1 MAADYLIVCSKMRHR
16 RRTDCRFAV
25 VIIRA
30 LPSLLMRT
38 AAASATECE
47 WFARKI
53 LVNSAKS
60 FGPFVLRPASRLL
73 QKAGVP
79 VHLSDRALDI
89 LLALVARAGEA
100 VGKRELME
108 LVWPGVTVDEASLRF
123 HISALRKALGERPSG
138 PRYIATLSG
147 RGYCF
152 VSPVSMPGAAKAP
165 AVASAVFVQP
175 HRLPVPPLR
184 MVGRDAIVKT
194 LAEQLL
200 ADRFVTVVG
209 PGGVG
214 KTAVVVAASHL
225 LLRDFEDATCFYDL
239 GMLNDPDLLPSA
251 IAAALGLVVQSGDPV
266 IELLSFLRDRRMLL
280 ILDGCEHVV
289 ETVAMLAER
298 IVEQAPRVYL
308 LTTSREA
315 LRVEGEHVFQLPPLE
330 SPPDDASLP
339 AAELLKFPAPRLFAD
354 RIAASG
360 WRFEL
365 GEADVKIVAHMCR
378 RLDGLP
384 LAIEL
389 AAGRVNAFGIQ
400 ETAALLNDRLRLLWE
415 GRRTAVRRH
424 QTLSAT
430 LDWSHD
436 LLSDRERAVL
446 RRLSIFVGFFTPEA
460 ARLVATGDDIGP
472 DEVALLIESLFAKS
486 LLSSDPSARL
496 RLLDSTRAYAQGKLI
511 ESGEAEQIARNHA
524 VYFLEALQ
532 RGGSVSDI
540 PPEAAGLVALRPYI
554 GNIRTA
560 LEWSFSDRGDLAIGT
575 ALAVAAAPL
584 FLDMS
589 FLNECSRW
597 TSDAIDA
604 LDDASRGT
612 LREMELQ
619 ASLGLSLMFAGSDGN
634 EARTAFARGL
644 EIAERRGDLPNQL
657 KMLGRLHLFDYRA
670 GQFRSALEL
679 ARRSET
685 VARDIADPV
694 GVAFAHSLMGLSL
707 HHDEDPVAARTH
719 LEAALKQDQLSRKID
734 AFNFGLDFRNRAGT
748 CLARTLWLLGY
759 PDQAT
764 RIAKFTV
771 QDAAGADHPITLCIA
786 LIWAASVFLWN
797 CDWTSAE
804 ESIDQLIALAVGRS
818 LMQYRA
824 AGFGLKG
831 YLQVK
836 HGAAADG
843 IDLLTASIAD
853 MQAHRYGLL
862 IAPFNST
869 LAEGLLAVGKREPAL
884 AKIDQT
890 IALVER
896 DGDLSNLPET
906 LRIKAVILASD
917 PRPDALQAEVYFR
930 QSLELAARH
939 SVLGWELRTA
949 ATFGKFLTGQA
960 RFEEAREVLAP
971 VVARFTEGFECQ
983 DFMSAQ
989 NTLAKIADSRPS

>member
-1 MAADYLIVCSKMRHR
+1 MRHARSSLCCCSILGVTLSEHAVGRPRAR
-16 RRTDCRFAV
+16 RKR
-25 VIIRA
+25 
-30 LPSLLMRT
+30 
-38 AAASATECE
+38 E

-53 LVNSAKS
+53 LNNSAKS
-60 FGPFVLRPASRLL
+60 FGPFELRPAERLL
-73 QKAGVP
+73 QKTGVP

-89 LLALVARAGEA
+89 LLVLVARAGEA
-100 VGKRELME
+100 VGKRELMK
-108 LVWPGVTVDEASLRF
+108 LVWPDVTVDEASLRF
-123 HISALRKALGERPSG
+123 HISALRKVLGEGPSG
-138 PRYIATLSG
+138 PRYITTLSG

-152 VSPVSMPGAAKAP
+152 VSPVSMPGGAKGP

-175 HRLPVPPLR
+175 HRLPVPPAR
-184 MVGRDAIVKT
+184 MVGRDAAVKEI
-194 LAEQLL
+194 AAQLL
-200 ADRFVTVVG
+200 ADRFVTIVG

-225 LLRDFEDATCFYDL
+225 LLANFEGATCFYDL

-266 IELLSFLRDRRMLL
+266 VDLLSFLRERRMLL

-289 ETVAMLAER
+289 ETVAALAER
-298 IVEQAPRVYL
+298 IVQQAPRVHL

-330 SPPDDASLP
+330 SPPDDSELS
-339 AAELLKFPAPRLFAD
+339 AAELLEFPAPRLFAD
-354 RIAASG
+354 RIGASG

-365 GEADVKIVAHMCR
+365 DEADLKIVADMCR

-389 AAGRVNAFGIQ
+389 AAGRVNVFGIR

-415 GRRTAVRRH
+415 GRRTAVPRH
-424 QTLSAT
+424 QTLRAT
-430 LDWSHD
+430 LDWSHS
-436 LLSDRERAVL
+436 LLTERERVVL
-446 RRLSIFVGFFTPEA
+446 RRLSIFVGFFTQEA
-460 ARLVATGDDIGP
+460 ARSVAAADEVGS
-472 DEVALLIESLFAKS
+472 DEVALVIESLVAKS
-486 LLSSDPSARL
+486 LLSADPMGRL
-496 RLLDSTRAYAQGKLI
+496 RLLDSTRAYAQEKLL
-511 ESGEAEQIARNHA
+511 ESNEAEQIARNHA
-524 VYFLEALQ
+524 AYFLEALQ
-532 RGGSVSDI
+532 RGGPVSDVS
-540 PPEAAGLVALRPYI
+540 PEAAGLVALRPYI

-560 LEWSFSDRGDLAIGT
+560 LEWSFSDRRDLTIGT

-589 FLNECSRW
+589 FLSECSRW
-597 TSDAIDA
+597 TGDAIDA

-634 EARTAFARGL
+634 QARVAFARGL
-644 EIAERRGDLPNQL
+644 EIAEQRGDMPNQL

-670 GQFRSALEL
+670 GHFRSALQL

-694 GVAFAHSLMGLSL
+694 GIAFAHSLMGLSL
-707 HHDEDPVAARTH
+707 HHDEDPVAARIH
-719 LEAALKQDQLSRKID
+719 LEAALKLDQASRKID

-771 QDAAGADHPITLCIA
+771 QDAASADHPITLCIA

-797 CDWTSAE
+797 CDWASAE
-804 ESIDQLIALAVGRS
+804 ESIDRLIALAVGRS
-818 LMQYRA
+818 LIQYSA

-836 HGAAADG
+836 RGAAKDG

-853 MQAHRYGLL
+853 MQRHRYGLL
-862 IAPFNST
+862 MAPFNST
-869 LAEGLLAVGKREPAL
+869 LAEGLLMTGRREPAL
-884 AKIDQT
+884 AKIEQT

-896 DGDLSNLPET
+896 DGDVSNLPEL
-906 LRIKAVILASD
+906 LRIKAVMLASR
-917 PRPDALQAEVYFR
+917 PRADAEQAEAYFR
-930 QSLELAARH
+930 RSLELAARH

-949 ATFGKFLTGQA
+949 ATFGEFLIGQA
-960 RFEEAREVLAP
+960 RFEEAREFLAP
-971 VVARFTEGFECQ
+971 VVARFTEGFESR
-983 DFMSAQ
+983 DFKSAQ
-989 NTLAKIADSRPS
+989 NTLAKIADLRPS

>member
-1 MAADYLIVCSKMRHR
+1 
-16 RRTDCRFAV
+16 
-25 VIIRA
+25 
-30 LPSLLMRT
+30 
-38 AAASATECE
+38 
-47 WFARKI
+47 
-53 LVNSAKS
+53 
-60 FGPFVLRPASRLL
+60 LRPAERLL
-73 QKAGVP
+73 QKTGARI
-79 VHLSDRALDI
+79 HLSDRALDI
-89 LLALVARAGEA
+89 LLVLVGRAGEA
-100 VGKRELME
+100 VGKRELIE
-108 LVWPGVTVDEASLRF
+108 LVWPGVTVDEATLRF
-123 HISALRKALGERPSG
+123 HISALRKALGEEPSG
-138 PRYIATLSG
+138 PRYITTLSG

-152 VSPVSMPGAAKAP
+152 VSPVSIPGAAKSP
-165 AVASAVFVQP
+165 AASGAVFVQP
-175 HRLPVPPLR
+175 HRLPVPPAR
-184 MVGRDAIVKT
+184 MVGRDTVVKKV
-194 LAEQLL
+194 AAQLM
-200 ADRFVTVVG
+200 ADRFVTIVG

-214 KTAVVVAASHL
+214 KTAVVVAVSHL
-225 LLRDFEDATCFYDL
+225 LLADFEDATCFYDL

-251 IAAALGLVVQSGDPV
+251 VATALGLVVQSSDPV

-280 ILDGCEHVV
+280 IFDGCEHVV
-289 ETVAMLAER
+289 ETVATLAEH
-298 IVEQAPRVYL
+298 IVQQAPRVHL

-330 SPPDDASLP
+330 NPPDDSDLP
-339 AAELLKFPAPRLFAD
+339 VAELLNFPAPRLFVD
-354 RIAASG
+354 RIAANG
-360 WRFEL
+360 WQFEL
-365 GEADVKIVAHMCR
+365 GEADAKCVADMCR

-400 ETAALLNDRLRLLWE
+400 ETAALLNNRLRLLWE

-424 QTLSAT
+424 QTLGAT

-436 LLSDRERAVL
+436 LLSDRERSVL

-460 ARLVATGDDIGP
+460 ARLVVAGDEIAP
-472 DEVALLIESLFAKS
+472 DEVALLIESLVAKS
-486 LLSSDPSARL
+486 LVSSDPSARL
-496 RLLDSTRAYAQGKLI
+496 RLLDSTRAYAQEKLI
-511 ESGEAEQIARNHA
+511 ESDEAERIARNHA
-524 VYFLEALQ
+524 VYFLETLQ
-532 RGGSVSDI
+532 RAGEVSDLE
-540 PPEAAGLVALRPYI
+540 PEAAGLVALRPYI
-554 GNIRTA
+554 ANIRTA
-560 LEWSFSDRGDLAIGT
+560 LEWSFSDRGDLLIGT
-575 ALAVAAAPL
+575 TLAVAAAPL
-584 FLDMS
+584 FLEMS
-589 FLNECSRW
+589 FLSECSRW
-597 TSDAIDA
+597 AGHAIDA

-619 ASLGLSLMFAGSDGN
+619 ASLGLSLMFAGSDSNG
-634 EARTAFARGL
+634 ARTAFARGL
-644 EIAERRGDLPNQL
+644 EIAEQRGDLPSQL

-679 ARRSET
+679 ARLSER
-685 VARDIADPV
+685 VARDIADPISI
-694 GVAFAHSLMGLSL
+694 AFAHSLMGLSL
-707 HHDEDPVAARTH
+707 HHDEDPVAARMH
-719 LEAALKQDQLSRKID
+719 LEAALKQDQASRKID

-786 LIWAASVFLWN
+786 LIWAATVFLWN
-797 CDWTSAE
+797 CDWIGAE
-804 ESIDQLIALAVGRS
+804 ESIDRLIALAAGRS

-836 HGAAADG
+836 RGAAADG

-853 MQAHRYGLL
+853 MRAHRYGLL
-862 IAPFNST
+862 IAPFSGT
-869 LAEGLLAVGKREPAL
+869 LAEGLLAMGKREPAL
-884 AKIDQT
+884 VKVDET

-896 DGDLSNLPET
+896 IGDLSNLPEL

-917 PRPDALQAEVYFR
+917 PRVDALQAETCFR
-930 QSLELAARH
+930 KSLESAARH

-949 ATFGKFLTGQA
+949 ATFGEFLTRQA

-989 NTLAKIADSRPS
+989 NTLAKIVDSRPS

>member
-1 MAADYLIVCSKMRHR
+1 LA
-16 RRTDCRFAV
+16 
-25 VIIRA
+25 
-30 LPSLLMRT
+30 
-38 AAASATECE
+38 
-47 WFARKI
+47 
-53 LVNSAKS
+53 NSAQS
-60 FGPFVLRPASRLL
+60 FGPFDLRPAERLL
-73 QKAGVP
+73 QKAGMR

-89 LLALVARAGEA
+89 LLVLVARAGEA

-123 HISALRKALGERPSG
+123 HISALRKALGEASTG

-152 VSPVSMPGAAKAP
+152 VSPVSTAGAAKPPVA
-165 AVASAVFVQP
+165 ASAVFVQP
-175 HRLPVPPLR
+175 HRLPVAPAR
-184 MVGRDAIVKT
+184 MIGRDAVVEEII
-194 LAEQLL
+194 AQLL
-200 ADRFVTVVG
+200 ADRFVTIVG

-225 LLRDFEDATCFYDL
+225 LLRDFEGVTCFYDL

-251 IAAALGLVVQSGDPV
+251 VAAALGLVIQSGDPV
-266 IELLSFLRDRRMLL
+266 LELLSFLRDRRMLL

-289 ETVAMLAER
+289 ETVATLAER
-298 IVEQAPRVYL
+298 IVQHAPRVHL

-315 LRVEGEHVFQLPPLE
+315 LRVEGEHVFQLPPLD
-330 SPPDDASLP
+330 SPPDDAGVSV
-339 AAELLKFPAPRLFAD
+339 AELLNFSAPRLFMD

-360 WRFEL
+360 WQLEL
-365 GEADVKIVAHMCR
+365 GEADVKVVADMCR

-389 AAGRVNAFGIQ
+389 AASRVNAFGIQ

-436 LLSDRERAVL
+436 LLSERERAVL
-446 RRLSIFVGFFTPEA
+446 RRLAVFVGFFTAEA
-460 ARLVATGDDIGP
+460 ARLVASGDDISP
-472 DEVALLIESLFAKS
+472 DEVALLIESLVAKS
-486 LLSSDPSARL
+486 LVSADPMGRL

-511 ESGEAEQIARNHA
+511 DGNEADQIARNHA

-532 RGGSVSDI
+532 RACGVSEI
-540 PPEAAGLVALRPYI
+540 PPEATGLVTLRPYI

-560 LEWSFSDRGDLAIGT
+560 LEWSFSDHGDLAIGT
-575 ALAVAAAPL
+575 AIAAAAAPL
-584 FLDMS
+584 FLEMS
-589 FLNECSRW
+589 FLSECSRW
-597 TSDAIDA
+597 TSDAIGA
-604 LDDASRGT
+604 LDGASRGT

-634 EARTAFARGL
+634 AARTAFARGL
-644 EIAERRGDLPNQL
+644 EVAERRGDLPNQL

-670 GQFRSALEL
+670 GQFRSALQL

-685 VARDIADPV
+685 IARDIADPV
-694 GVAFAHSLMGLSL
+694 GIAFAHSLMGLSL
-707 HHDEDPVAARTH
+707 HHDEDPVAARMH
-719 LEAALKQDQLSRKID
+719 LEAALRQDQVARTID

-797 CDWTSAE
+797 CDWISAE
-804 ESIDQLIALAVGRS
+804 ESIDRLIALAVGRS

-836 HGAAADG
+836 RGAAADG

-853 MQAHRYGLL
+853 MHAHRYGLL
-862 IAPFNST
+862 LAPFNST
-869 LAEGLLAVGKREPAL
+869 LAEGLLAMGKREPAL

-896 DGDLSNLPET
+896 DGDVSNLPEL

-917 PRPDALQAEVYFR
+917 PRADTLQAETYFR

-949 ATFGKFLTGQA
+949 ATFGDYLTGQA
-960 RFEEAREVLAP
+960 RFEEARELLAP
-971 VVARFTEGFECQ
+971 VVGRFTEGFESH
-983 DFMSAQ
+983 DFKSAQ
-989 NTLAKIADSRPS
+989 VTLAKIADSRPS